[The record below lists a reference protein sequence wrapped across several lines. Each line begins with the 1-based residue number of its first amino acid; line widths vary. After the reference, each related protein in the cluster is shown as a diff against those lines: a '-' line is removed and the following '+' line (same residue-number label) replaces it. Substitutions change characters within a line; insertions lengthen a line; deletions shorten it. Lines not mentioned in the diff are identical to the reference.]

1 MRERIELQDLDLM
14 DRFLFAE
21 ATEDPE
27 TLELMLEIILG
38 KEVVLE
44 ETPQAEK
51 ELRKHLW
58 SKKVRLDVLS
68 RDCEGEIYNA
78 EAQAKNTGSLPKR
91 TRYYQGMIDSRLLE
105 VGEIDYNKLGNVNII
120 MITSFDLFGKGLY
133 KYTFDMTC
141 EEDPGL
147 KLCDGAKRIFLNTK
161 GTDPE
166 GVSQELID
174 FLHFM
179 EHSDAETARK
189 SKSSKIQ
196 KLHEKIDSIK
206 KSEEVGIRY
215 MNSWEEKVMER
226 QEGKEEGRKES
237 QLEIAR
243 KMKSDGLPIEMI
255 SKYVDLTEEGIRNI
269 EITENK

>member
-1 MRERIELQDLDLM
+1 M

-68 RDCEGEIYNA
+68 RDREIYNA

-226 QEGKEEGRKES
+226 QEGRKES
-237 QLEIAR
+237 QMEIAR

-255 SKYVDLTEEGIRNI
+255 SKYVELTEEEIRNI